1 LVRLTVLAVLLLQS
15 GAFAHAKEFGHYDI
29 DKVVSLAAPGTPSAM
44 VNLAYLDKFL
54 DDLGAHARTFPA
66 HFDSI
71 GDRRRAVRDVAAL
84 SSLLDPSS
92 GSFSHS
98 PEILLRLGLLY
109 AMGHN
114 LDIPDSADKAVTAF
128 TALLELTPY
137 DPQAN
142 YQYGAF
148 LAATTR
154 TGSGI
159 PYLERAKSGGVADAD
174 YWLGMS
180 YLVVG
185 NKAKA
190 KENLESYAKR
200 VPKDQNAA
208 RMLNAIRDDKVEIQE
223 LQR

>member
-1 LVRLTVLAVLLLQS
+1 LVRQIVLAALLLQS
-15 GAFAHAKEFGHYDI
+15 GAFAHAKEFGHYEL
-29 DKVVSLAAPGTPSAM
+29 DKVVSPAAPGTPAAT
-44 VNLAYLDKFL
+44 VDVAYLDKFL
-54 DDLGAHARTFPA
+54 DDLAAHARTFPA
-66 HFDSI
+66 RFDSVA
-71 GDRRRAVRDVAAL
+71 DRRRAQRDVASL

-92 GSFSHS
+92 ANFAHS
-98 PEILLRLGLLY
+98 PEILLRLGRLY

-128 TALLELTPY
+128 TALLELTPD

-159 PYLERAKSGGVADAD
+159 PFLERAKAGGVVDAE

-200 VPKDQNAA
+200 VPNDRNAA
-208 RMLNAIRDDKVEIQE
+208 RMLDAIRDDKVEIQE

>member
-1 LVRLTVLAVLLLQS
+1 LVRLTVMAVLLLQS
-15 GAFAHAKEFGHYDI
+15 GAVAQAKEFGHYEI
-29 DKVVSLAAPGTPSAM
+29 DKVVSLAAPATPAAT
-44 VNLAYLDKFL
+44 VNVAYLDQIL

-66 HFDSI
+66 HFDSVA
-71 GDRRRAVRDVAAL
+71 DRRRAERDVAAL

-92 GSFSHS
+92 GNFAHS

-128 TALLELTPY
+128 TALLDLTPY

-159 PYLERAKSGGVADAD
+159 PYLERAKSGGVVDAE

-180 YLVVG
+180 YLAVG
-185 NKAKA
+185 DKAKA
-190 KENLESYAKR
+190 KANLESYAKR

-208 RMLNAIRDDKVEIQE
+208 RMLDAIRNEKVEIKQ